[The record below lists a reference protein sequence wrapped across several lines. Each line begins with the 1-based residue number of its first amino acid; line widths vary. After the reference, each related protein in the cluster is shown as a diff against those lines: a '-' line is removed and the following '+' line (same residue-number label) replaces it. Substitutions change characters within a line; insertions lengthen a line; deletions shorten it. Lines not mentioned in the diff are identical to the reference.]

1 MKRTAFFSVLV
12 LAMLSFAFYG
22 CSSPS
27 STTEPA
33 ADAENTHGDHDHGDH
48 SAADMEKVEAALA
61 KLPPED
67 RAAAKKQHICPVT
80 GEMLGSM
87 GTPQKVEV
95 NGQEVWI
102 CCDGCK
108 DKLQENPEKYLSKLD
123 P

>member
-12 LAMLSFAFYG
+12 LTALAFTFYG

-27 STTEPA
+27 NTTEPP
-33 ADAENTHGDHDHGDH
+33 ADTENTHGDHDHGDH

-61 KLPPED
+61 KLSPED
-67 RAAAKKQHICPVT
+67 RAAANKQHICPVS

-87 GTPQKVEV
+87 GTPQKVGV

-102 CCDGCK
+102 CCDGCM
-108 DKLQENPEKYLSKLD
+108 DRLQENPEKYLSKLKS
-123 P
+123 